1 MKKFLKIVP
10 IIAVSIA
17 AAAVI
22 TAANKKKH
30 LRNNR
35 QRAWKIPVS

>member
-17 AAAVI
+17 TAAVI
-22 TAANKKKH
+22 TAANKKK
-30 LRNNR
+30 LSLNNR
-35 QRAWKIPVS
+35 QRTRKIPVS